1 MEIVIIIVLIL
12 LNGVLSM
19 SEIALVSARKT
30 KLETEAKK
38 GNRGARKALDLAE
51 EPDRFLSTIQ
61 IGITYSLNVDN
72 EKDIV
77 GIVFGIKYS
86 TKEDD
91 MKLLEYSM
99 LVSFKIPELENII
112 SKEGENIHVK
122 DKSIIL
128 NLLNISIGTVRGALF
143 LKSKG
148 TIFERFPMPFGNRAL
163 IVNL

>member
-1 MEIVIIIVLIL
+1 MGMNNNELYYKLAISSIQEISFYYNINYDYSNFDI
-12 LNGVLSM
+12 
-19 SEIALVSARKT
+19 K
-30 KLETEAKK
+30 
-38 GNRGARKALDLAE
+38 D
-51 EPDRFLSTIQ
+51 IQ

-148 TIFERFPMPFGNRAL
+148 TIFERFPMPL
-163 IVNL
+163 IPEHFLRQIIKSMSKD